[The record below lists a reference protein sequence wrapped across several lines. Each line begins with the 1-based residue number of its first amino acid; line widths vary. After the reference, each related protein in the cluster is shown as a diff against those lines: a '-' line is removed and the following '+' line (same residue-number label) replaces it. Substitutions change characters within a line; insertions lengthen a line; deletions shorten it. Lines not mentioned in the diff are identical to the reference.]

1 MTNGTTTKNGSSNG
15 VHPDAAI
22 SNGHELLWDSLSPAV
37 TEKLSQ
43 PLDPSLIFQRK
54 GRGGRDY
61 LYMEGHTV
69 IDQANR
75 IFCLG
80 GWGFELVGDVSLRDI
95 ETVDAKT
102 GEVRRIRAYSAP
114 VRVTVP
120 GAPPRTDIGFHVVA
134 EESGEGHET
143 AAKGAVTDGMKRALR
158 SFGEAFGNG
167 LYGDQPAAGVPNKQA
182 VGADSLAP
190 ALRQTLVNLGVAQ
203 GFDEEQLRAAVK
215 AKTGKD
221 LDAVS
226 ASELAPLVVGAAA
239 KLQRSNATESEEAA

>member
-1 MTNGTTTKNGSSNG
+1 
-15 VHPDAAI
+15 
-22 SNGHELLWDSLSPAV
+22 
-37 TEKLSQ
+37 
-43 PLDPSLIFQRK
+43 
-54 GRGGRDY
+54 
-61 LYMEGHTV
+61 MEGHTV

-75 IFCLG
+75 IFGLG